1 MKFRKLHPDERNLW
15 LIRIHYFLALGGI
28 GLISPYLNLFF
39 IKRGLSGLQVG
50 IVLSIGFIVALF
62 AAPIWAEQAE

>member
-1 MKFRKLHPDERNLW
+1 MMKFRKLHSDERNLW

-39 IKRGLSGLQVG
+39 INRGLSGLQVG
-50 IVLSIGFIVALF
+50 IVLSIGRCFICCANLG
-62 AAPIWAEQAE
+62 